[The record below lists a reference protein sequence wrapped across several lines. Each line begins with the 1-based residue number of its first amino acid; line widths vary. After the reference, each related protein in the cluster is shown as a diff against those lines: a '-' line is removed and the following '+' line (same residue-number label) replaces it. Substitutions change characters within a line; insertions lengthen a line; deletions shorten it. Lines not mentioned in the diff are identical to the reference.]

1 MEQKDTEQVK
11 IPKKLTEEYKVGE
24 RVRRRFRTGVKD
36 FELIVPG
43 DHILVGLSGGK
54 DSMAL
59 LELLGELRRQMR
71 ESIRLSALHVRMEN
85 VDYQSD
91 SSYLANFAAQ
101 CGAEFVLRTANFE
114 KDREE
119 GRTPCF
125 LCSWNRR
132 KTLFETAKDL
142 GCNKIA
148 LGHHQD
154 DILRTAMMNLTFNG
168 SFATMPALLQMRKMP
183 LTIIRPLCKVEE
195 EDLVKWSIFHQYEPL
210 KKLCPHEKE
219 SNRTSIENVMN
230 AMKTLN
236 PEYRYH
242 LWRALEKENKLV
254 EK

>member
-1 MEQKDTEQVK
+1 MEQNGNEENK
-11 IPKKLTEEYKVGE
+11 IPKKLTEEYRLGE
-24 RVRRRFRTGVKD
+24 KVRRRFRTGVKD
-36 FELIVPG
+36 FELIAPG

-59 LELLGELRRQMR
+59 LELLGELRRHMR
-71 ESIRLSALHVRMEN
+71 ESITLTALHVRMEN
-85 VDYQSD
+85 VDYQTD
-91 SSYLANFAAQ
+91 SSYLAHFAEQ
-101 CGAEFVLRTANFE
+101 CGAEFILRTACFE

-132 KTLFETAKDL
+132 KALFETAREK

-154 DILRTAMMNLTFNG
+154 DILRTAMMNLTFTG
-168 SFATMPALLQMRKMP
+168 SFATMPALLKLKKMP

-195 EDLVKWSIFHQYEPL
+195 EDLKKWSMFHQYEPL
-210 KKLCPHEKE
+210 KKLCPHERE
-219 SNRTSIENVMN
+219 SNRTNIETVMD
-230 AMKTLN
+230 AMKRIN

-242 LWRALEKENKLV
+242 LWKALEKENKLV

>member
-1 MEQKDTEQVK
+1 MENIEQAEK
-11 IPKKLTEEYKVGE
+11 IVPKKLTEEYRVGE
-24 RVRRRFRTGVKD
+24 KVRRRFRAGLKD
-36 FELIVPG
+36 FALVQPG

-71 ESIRLSALHVRMEN
+71 ENITLVALHVRMEN

-91 SSYLANFAAQ
+91 SCYLADFAAK
-101 CGAEFVLRTANFE
+101 CGAQFVLRTSSFE

-132 KTLFETAKDL
+132 KALFETAKEM

-154 DILRTAMMNLTFNG
+154 DILRTAMMNLTFTG
-168 SFATMPALLQMRKMP
+168 TFATMPALLKMRKMP

-195 EDLVKWSIFHQYEPL
+195 EDLVKWSNFHQYEPL
-210 KKLCPHEKE
+210 RKICPHERE
-219 SNRTSIENVMN
+219 SNRTNIENVMN
-230 AMKTLN
+230 AMKTIN

-242 LWRALEKENKLV
+242 LWKALEKDNKLV
-254 EK
+254 EM

>member
-1 MEQKDTEQVK
+1 MEHHIDNEEK
-11 IPKKLTEEYKVGE
+11 IPKKLTEEYKIGE
-24 RVRRRFRTGVKD
+24 KVRHRFRAGVKD
-36 FELIVPG
+36 FELIAPG
-43 DHILVGLSGGK
+43 DRILVGLSGGK

-59 LELLGELRRQMR
+59 LELLGELRRAMR
-71 ESIRLSALHVRMEN
+71 NNIYVAALHVRMEN
-85 VDYQSD
+85 VDYQTD
-91 SSYLANFAAQ
+91 SSYLAGFAER
-101 CGAEFVLRTANFE
+101 CGAEFILRTASFE

-132 KTLFETAKDL
+132 KTLFETAKEL
-142 GCNKIA
+142 ECNKIA

-154 DILRTAMMNLTFNG
+154 DILRTAMMNLTFTG
-168 SFATMPALLQMRKMP
+168 SFATMPALLQLRKMP
-183 LTIIRPLCKVEE
+183 LTIIRPLCRVEE
-195 EDLVKWSIFHQYEPL
+195 EDLKKWSVFHQYEPL
-210 KKLCPHEKE
+210 RKLCPHEKE

-230 AMKTLN
+230 AMKSIN